1 MSQALF
7 GSPPLRLRTF
17 SYGMSTLSYKEK
29 VKKAMDGSAG
39 SAFMSN
45 LVYLEVEEP

>member
-17 SYGMSTLSYKEK
+17 SSGMSTLSYKEK
-29 VKKAMDGSAG
+29 VKRAMDGST
-39 SAFMSN
+39 FMSN